1 MSSMNNSEKIAS
13 QTFSG
18 GKIYYRRSRHYY
30 NTEDEKQDAIKQ
42 MKREWYQ
49 RNKERQQILS
59 LIHYY
64 EGLVKKTT
72 EGEARGQNSS
82 LMNSKITHFNEK
94 LDSLRKKLKSISTI
108 KVQSLNKKVEE

>member
-1 MSSMNNSEKIAS
+1 MSSMNNSE
-13 QTFSG
+13 
-18 GKIYYRRSRHYY
+18 KIYYRRSRHYY
-30 NTEDEKQDAIKQ
+30 KTEDEKQDAIKQ

-64 EGLVKKTT
+64 EGLVKKTD
-72 EGEARGQNSS
+72 EGE
-82 LMNSKITHFNEK
+82 KITHFNEK
-94 LDSLRKKLKSISTI
+94 LDSLREKLKSISTV